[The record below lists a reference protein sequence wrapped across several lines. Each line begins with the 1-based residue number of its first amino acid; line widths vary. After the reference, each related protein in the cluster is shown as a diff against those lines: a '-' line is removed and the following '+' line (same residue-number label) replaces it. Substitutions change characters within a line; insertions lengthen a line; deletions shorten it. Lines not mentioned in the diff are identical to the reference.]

1 LKQRPRFF
9 YGWVVVAAAFII
21 IMIGY
26 GLRNSFS
33 IFYPAI
39 VEEFGWS
46 RGNTALMFSIHL
58 FVYGLAAP
66 IVGRLVDKFEPRLV
80 LSIGAVVVGGGIALC
95 SLATS
100 QWQFY
105 LLYGVM
111 VAVGL
116 SMIGITPLS
125 TIIANWFV
133 EKRGLVIGILAAGFG
148 TSLVSAPIIQFLI
161 SSFGWQTAYL
171 IIGLFSIPL
180 VVTLCILFIRRS
192 PQERGLLPDGRSQQQ
207 ALSEPQ
213 ALDKHASLNER
224 WASTTWTLRQAMK
237 TYQFWFIFLIASSSV
252 GFAEQVGITH
262 LVYFL
267 RDVGYEPMQAA
278 TIYSVFGI
286 AFAVGNLLSYFSDRL
301 GREKVFIPGCLLG
314 AGAVLLLFLI
324 TDTTQPWMPFLFAV
338 LLGLGLGIEG
348 PVMLATVTDLFQ
360 GKHLGSIIGFA
371 ILGSALGG
379 AVAPWLTGF
388 LYDRTGSYFVI
399 TLMLLGAFVASAVLM
414 WLVAPCK
421 IRPVSR
427 QARC

>member
-1 LKQRPRFF
+1 
-9 YGWVVVAAAFII
+9 
-21 IMIGY
+21 MIGY

-46 RGNTALMFSIHL
+46 RGNTALMFSIHIC
-58 FVYGLAAP
+58 VYGLAAP
-66 IVGRLVDKFEPRLV
+66 IVGSLVDRFNPRLV
-80 LSIGAVVVGGGIALC
+80 MSVGACVVGGGIALC

-133 EKRGLVIGILAAGFG
+133 EKRGMVIGILTAGFG
-148 TSLVSAPIIQFLI
+148 TSLVSAPIVQLLI
-161 SSFGWQTAYL
+161 SSFGWQTAY
-171 IIGLFSIPL
+171 IFIGLFSIPL
-180 VVTLCILFIRRS
+180 VVPLCIFLIRRS
-192 PQERGLLPDGRSQQQ
+192 PQEKGLLPDGLSQQQ
-207 ALSEPQ
+207 ALSRSQ
-213 ALDKHASLNER
+213 ALDKHASLNEQ
-224 WASTTWTLRQAMK
+224 WASTTWTLRQAMR
-237 TYQFWFIFLIASSSV
+237 TYQFWFIFLMAFCSL

-278 TIYSVFGI
+278 TVYSVFGI
-286 AFAVGNLLSYFSDRL
+286 TFAVGNLFSYLSDRL
-301 GREKVFIPGCLLG
+301 GREKVFILSCLLG

-338 LLGLGLGIEG
+338 LLGLGLGIGG
-348 PVMLATVTDLFQ
+348 PVMLATVADLFQ
-360 GKHLGSIIGFA
+360 GKYLGSIIGFV
-371 ILGSALGG
+371 ILGCSLGG

-388 LYDRTGSYFVI
+388 LYDRTGNYFVI
-399 TLMLLGAFVASAVLM
+399 TLMVLGCFVAAAVLM
-414 WLVAPCK
+414 WLVAPRK
-421 IRPVSR
+421 IRPVPH
-427 QARC
+427 QARR